1 MIFDVIK
8 KMFIGL
14 LTGTVRWSNQTKFIS
29 LNNLKYMSQPTLINL
44 HPNEYSQ
51 ERHYYQ
57 FDLKLDTCAQSCN
70 ALKGVS
76 NKICVPN

>member
-1 MIFDVIK
+1 
-8 KMFIGL
+8 
-14 LTGTVRWSNQTKFIS
+14 
-29 LNNLKYMSQPTLINL
+29 MSQPTLINL

>member
-1 MIFDVIK
+1 
-8 KMFIGL
+8 
-14 LTGTVRWSNQTKFIS
+14 
-29 LNNLKYMSQPTLINL
+29 MSQPTLINL

-51 ERHYYQ
+51 ERHYYP